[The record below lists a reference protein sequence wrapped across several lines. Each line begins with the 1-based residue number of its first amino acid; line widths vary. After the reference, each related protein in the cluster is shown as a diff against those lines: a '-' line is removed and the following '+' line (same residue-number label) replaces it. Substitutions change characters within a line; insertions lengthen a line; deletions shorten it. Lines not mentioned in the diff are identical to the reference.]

1 MSHPVTEAER
11 RVQSFPKNAPHTQ
24 GGRFQAPSP
33 GGGVHASHTL
43 AFIYLAG
50 SGPLFGIPPAAVDPS
65 LSPITASDSRIR
77 SLRIRFDSGLI
88 SPQTTRRNTKTPVGR
103 RGFVAVK
110 PSVSERLA
118 KVFVRPWR
126 SEP

>member
-1 MSHPVTEAER
+1 MSKASR
-11 RVQSFPKNAPHTQ
+11 RMRLTPRAAGFRRHLQ
-24 GGRFQAPSP
+24 GG
-33 GGGVHASHTL
+33 GGGVHAGHTL
-43 AFIYLAG
+43 AFICLAG

-88 SPQTTRRNTKTPVGR
+88 SPQTTRRNTKTPVGH